1 MSNKIQ
7 HSASQDAPEMCGDL
21 FSDEKGTYS
30 RILCRDE
37 QFDEGRIPLIKLL
50 MKALIVGFAPIFLA
64 IYIYA

>member
-1 MSNKIQ
+1 
-7 HSASQDAPEMCGDL
+7 MCGDL